1 MWLPSF
7 WKDLTKSSG
16 RCKTTPLEQCDRQL
30 VSLASTKI
38 HTKTCLKSLRT
49 WRKLK
54 KDKTLTTGIPYQWI
68 IKHPLK
74 CELLEDRDYFGS
86 FFYFV
91 FFISPALPHMVGV
104 PLKDWMC
111 VSNRTFYFLFIKQ
124 NKHFFFFF
132 FWKTFWIIFV
142 QGKRRARNLP
152 LFLHKQVSHSRLRA
166 TEMLTLRNTFK
177 SRPFVLSP
185 KIYQCHM
192 CEEILSRNFKRETK

>member
-91 FFISPALPHMVGV
+91 FLYRRRYLTWWVV

-124 NKHFFFFF
+124 NKHLFFLENVLNNICSR
-132 FWKTFWIIFV
+132 K
-142 QGKRRARNLP
+142 KESKELASLP
-152 LFLHKQVSHSRLRA
+152 PQTS
-166 TEMLTLRNTFK
+166 
-177 SRPFVLSP
+177 LSQQTP
-185 KIYQCHM
+185 SYWDADP
-192 CEEILSRNFKRETK
+192 EERF